1 MYKIYALKR
10 IYSVCIVSS
19 VNRMSLIACPQRWEA
34 AAEAQPR
41 GSFSPVELSSVILGE
56 AEQGSGPGRE
66 VRSGAVENSDPRAT
80 SYYIDINGMENYFE

>member
-1 MYKIYALKR
+1 M
-10 IYSVCIVSS
+10 YSVCMVSS
-19 VNRMSLIACPQRWEA
+19 VNRMSLSACPQCWEA